1 MTRSTAQPCP
11 VVVYNS
17 PTVLKLFKQTPHC
30 LFYKK
35 KNSIENMHFSVS
47 SMISTLGL
55 ILSKAEN
62 LIIASLQID
71 IIFMKLPTCNQ
82 SPAHL
87 FIWEW
92 TTHHSLRFL
101 GGLNGVL
108 CASRGYLECVFKH
121 LEGVLTLLWGCLEGR
136 YREDAWMN

>member
-71 IIFMKLPTCNQ
+71 INLHQ
-82 SPAHL
+82 EV
-87 FIWEW
+87 IWSV
-92 TTHHSLRFL
+92 SL
-101 GGLNGVL
+101 
-108 CASRGYLECVFKH
+108 EH
-121 LEGVLTLLWGCLEGR
+121 LEGVLTLP
-136 YREDAWMN
+136 